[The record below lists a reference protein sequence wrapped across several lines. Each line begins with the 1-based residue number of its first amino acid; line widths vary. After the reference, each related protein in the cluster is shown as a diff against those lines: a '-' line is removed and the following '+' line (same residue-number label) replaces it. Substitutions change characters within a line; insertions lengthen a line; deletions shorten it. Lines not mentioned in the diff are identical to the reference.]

1 MTKLKLSQGYAK
13 AICWEKRQTIGTG
26 QIRVFSIAYLRLTH
40 LCFLGKLSAIMGK
53 EKEKTYTRNLGRVSF
68 DFHTD
73 LIRKSEKI
81 EHR

>member
-1 MTKLKLSQGYAK
+1 M
-13 AICWEKRQTIGTG
+13 
-26 QIRVFSIAYLRLTH
+26 FSIAYLKLTH

-53 EKEKTYTRNLGRVSF
+53 EKEKTYTPNFGRVSF

-73 LIRKSEKI
+73 FIRKSEKI